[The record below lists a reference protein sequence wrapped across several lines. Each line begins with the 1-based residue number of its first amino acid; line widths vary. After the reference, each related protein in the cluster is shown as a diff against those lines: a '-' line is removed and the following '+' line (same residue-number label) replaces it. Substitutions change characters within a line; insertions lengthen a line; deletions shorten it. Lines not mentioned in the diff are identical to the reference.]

1 MENFNLDQLND
12 FEEREKHYKEKIEQ
26 LENDLNKER
35 NIYDIDNKNS
45 EIISNIK
52 NEILSKEKEIQEM
65 TDKNNKQKEQLILIS
80 HEIDKKLKKL
90 SDTTQIVQIKKKE
103 NSLNFDDDIK
113 VKEKQISNI
122 NNLIDILQM
131 ENDKLKMKID
141 FISYNNNG
149 NNKEKFK
156 LIELDKKILSL
167 NQEIKQKKLIIQE
180 HNKCLSIK
188 NQILKKI
195 SLIQKEI
202 SGEKEKNIKVKKKLS
217 STESKYILIKQD
229 YENKFKNQFNSTI
242 FKNSKK
248 ILKNNDVV
256 QNYFNQNELNAIFV
270 AVGGNKTI
278 FSNILK
284 RLNINASGIENNKTK
299 ILENQIEIFQ
309 KKQKI
314 NIIKNNQL
322 IEEINDVE
330 KNNNNKDIKIN
341 KLKIELENLKK
352 EYNEKINN
360 NNITENSDD
369 LDKENIDKITS
380 KKMNSNSNFMR
391 IQIDANKNKEDK
403 EDNS

>member
-248 ILKNNDVV
+248 ILKNNDAV

-330 KNNNNKDIKIN
+330 KNNSNKDIKIN

>member
-202 SGEKEKNIKVKKKLS
+202 SGEKEKNIKVKKKLR

-270 AVGGNKTI
+270 AIGGNKTI

-284 RLNINASGIENNKTK
+284 RLNINASEIENNKTK